1 MMILQLTSLSL
12 RGIIPQLGMTRLS
25 LRQSPDLSSTSTGE
39 MAMDGMMLSRP
50 SMKQFIMRRRRTLPI
65 LLQHSLR
72 TSLKLSIRS
81 LHLSLSERKSLIL
94 LTLEKSRKV

>member
-1 MMILQLTSLSL
+1 MSSSNQRGTMTLMMILQLTSLSL
-12 RGIIPQLGMTRLS
+12 RGIIPRLGMTRLS

-50 SMKQFIMRRRRTLPI
+50 SMKQ
-65 LLQHSLR
+65 QHSLR

-81 LHLSLSERKSLIL
+81 LPLSLSERKSLIL